1 MKLQL
6 RLLTAGAVVAVAVSA
21 PRAVALVSLED
32 GRDHLYVD
40 ATFEMGYDSNV
51 FANAQNSGS
60 FTYEGSVGLE
70 LARRAGWIGVN
81 ATASLNWARYSSF
94 SGQDYVDPKFTAE
107 FTKQTGRTTGS
118 LTMSAQREDR
128 TDLTIN
134 TRDTSWNYDTGL
146 DIQYPVIERYSLTG
160 TLDYAKTDYTDR
172 QLFTDETVYTGNLYL
187 YYILNE
193 QRDLFINARDRYTD
207 LSNGERAI
215 DHALSGGVSGR
226 VYGPFNGS
234 VQFGYQERTER
245 GGPDNG
251 ATYQELTAS
260 GSTTWNVNRRITL
273 TGDLS
278 RDYSTTAL
286 AQSIESTRGGLTLQ
300 DSFTSKSS
308 GTLSGAIGEN
318 RFLGVEGEIPPS
330 DKHRLDSFVSLTA
343 NYFYTINQ
351 HLKLSV
357 NYTYYRS
364 FSNLDYAEFTRN
376 QVFFTATSHW

>member
-1 MKLQL
+1 MRLQL
-6 RLLTAGAVVAVAVSA
+6 RFLTAAAVVAVSVAA
-21 PRAVALVSLED
+21 PKALALVSLED

-40 ATFEMGYDSNV
+40 ATYEMGYDSNV
-51 FANAQNSGS
+51 FANAQSNGS
-60 FTYEGSVGLE
+60 FTYEGTLGLE

-81 ATASLNWARYSSF
+81 ATASLNWARYGKF
-94 SGQDYVDPKFTAE
+94 SGQDYVDPKVTAE

-118 LTMSAQREDR
+118 LTMSVQREDR

-134 TRDTSWNYDTGL
+134 TRDTSWNYDAGL
-146 DIQYPVIERYSLTG
+146 DLQYPVIERYSLTG
-160 TLDYAKTDYTDR
+160 TLDYGKSDYTDR
-172 QLFTDETVYTGNLYL
+172 QLFTDQTTYTGNLYL

-193 QRDLFINARDRYTD
+193 QRDLFVNARERYTD
-207 LSNGERAI
+207 ESTGERDI
-215 DHALSGGVSGR
+215 DKALSGGVSGR

-234 VQFGYQERTER
+234 VQLGYQKRTIH
-245 GGPDNG
+245 GGPDHG
-251 ATYQELTAS
+251 DTFTDLTAS

-286 AQSIESTRGGLTLQ
+286 AQSIETTRTGLTLQ
-300 DSFTSKSS
+300 DSFTSKAS
-308 GTLSGAIGEN
+308 GTLSGAAGEN
-318 RFLGVEGEIPPS
+318 SFLGVEGEIPPG
-330 DKHRLDSFVSLTA
+330 DKHRKDEFVSLTG

-364 FSNLDYAEFTRN
+364 FSNLDFAEFTRN
-376 QVFFTATSHW
+376 QLFFTATSHW